1 MLHSMKWKAI
11 VGQIVQAV
19 VLLLL
24 CGLFLPGMR
33 SPLGVR
39 QPTAAASSP
48 LPTGTLAP
56 PEALSSPTP
65 VSAASPTP
73 ALRVVDNDA
82 LSSSGDAFLDRLL
95 EDTWTYLSSEWAT
108 ANHLPWSWRSADLSG
123 GDYANPAE
131 IGFYALSWM
140 AAYDLQRPW
149 SPNWAQAETEVNA
162 VLEQLRAWQTGSQSE
177 QPHGPNSYE
186 NSVFYQW
193 YWISWDPPVVG
204 AGEGDHLVPSVD
216 NAWLV
221 ASLITIREYA
231 QANGHQ
237 ALAQK
242 ADDILADMDFTMWY
256 HADTHRFDWGGVED
270 PQGGTQADYYSNENR
285 IINFVA
291 RALGQLSAE
300 EFRLSLEALEQP
312 SRTYDSITVDKVS
325 WDGSYFTY
333 ASPALFIREMDTAYG
348 TGTILPA
355 TLAQIAYAR
364 DQGYVAWGLSDCFDV
379 ADGPYV
385 QQGAPP
391 PAMPGSPETRP
402 GLVSPHA
409 SALALITP
417 LAADV
422 LTNLQT
428 ISNTFTCAYESPFGF
443 HDSVVANPAAPD
455 YGQCSDRFSALNQ
468 EWIFLAIVDSETG
481 FLWHYFYRDAGV
493 RAAHAEIF
501 GEYHICL
508 PVILRQSRP

>member
-1 MLHSMKWKAI
+1 
-11 VGQIVQAV
+11 
-19 VLLLL
+19 
-24 CGLFLPGMR
+24 
-33 SPLGVR
+33 
-39 QPTAAASSP
+39 
-48 LPTGTLAP
+48 
-56 PEALSSPTP
+56 
-65 VSAASPTP
+65 
-73 ALRVVDNDA
+73 
-82 LSSSGDAFLDRLL
+82 
-95 EDTWTYLSSEWAT
+95 
-108 ANHLPWSWRSADLSG
+108 
-123 GDYANPAE
+123 
-131 IGFYALSWM
+131 
-140 AAYDLQRPW
+140 
-149 SPNWAQAETEVNA
+149 
-162 VLEQLRAWQTGSQSE
+162 
-177 QPHGPNSYE
+177 
-186 NSVFYQW
+186 
-193 YWISWDPPVVG
+193 VVG

-391 PAMPGSPETRP
+391 PAMPGQPPCQRAGAYHTAGGGRLDQSTDHLQYLHVCLRISFWLPRLGRGQP
-402 GLVSPHA
+402 GGS
-409 SALALITP
+409 
-417 LAADV
+417 
-422 LTNLQT
+422 
-428 ISNTFTCAYESPFGF
+428 
-443 HDSVVANPAAPD
+443 
-455 YGQCSDRFSALNQ
+455 
-468 EWIFLAIVDSETG
+468 
-481 FLWHYFYRDAGV
+481 
-493 RAAHAEIF
+493 
-501 GEYHICL
+501 
-508 PVILRQSRP
+508 